1 MYVYIYISI
10 YIYLYIY
17 IRIYIYVLYMS
28 KMLHL
33 CYAYLQSWTIRW
45 SPLFLSFWENS
56 DPLAEELTSSRLSGP
71 EYRTAF

>member
-1 MYVYIYISI
+1 
-10 YIYLYIY
+10 
-17 IRIYIYVLYMS
+17 MS